1 MLKRTTAVCVVIGLL
16 MPILSSSA
24 SASSVLWA
32 ATSDHTDLIKD
43 EHAVEEGNGLLLMAA
58 PGLDVASGSVE
69 CEDGGLEILYEEPGP
84 PEPISVEEAVSP
96 DLIIVEDETELSPEA
111 EPEEIELEEP
121 LYDEIQI
128 P

>member
-1 MLKRTTAVCVVIGLL
+1 MVLCLLLPTLCV
-16 MPILSSSA
+16 SA
-24 SASSVLWA
+24 SAHSILWA

-58 PGLDVASGSVE
+58 PGLDVASESVE

-96 DLIIVEDETELSPEA
+96 DLIIVEDEAEYPPVEL
-111 EPEEIELEEP
+111 EEIELEEP